1 MNENTETTLKKAK
14 YRIITGK
21 VYWASLVE
29 PNMTYEPTW
38 RVDVVLDPATKK
50 IVEGDGLTVYNKGD
64 DRGDYVSLKR
74 KVFKGDGSKRE
85 APEVVDAQTK
95 RWNGQ
100 LIGNGSL
107 CNIKYKPYDWNRN
120 GKSGFSAELVS
131 VQVIDLIPYSK
142 GFTPVDGYSIE
153 DEKEVVNL

>member
-1 MNENTETTLKKAK
+1 MAEKTDATLKKSK

-29 PNMTYEPTW
+29 PNTTYEPTW
-38 RVDVVLDPATKK
+38 RIDVILDPATKK
-50 IVEGDGLTVYNKGD
+50 IVEGDELTIYNKGD
-64 DRGDYVSLKR
+64 DRGDYITLKR
-74 KVFKGDGSKRE
+74 KVFKNDGSKRMP
-85 APEVVDAQTK
+85 PEVVDAQTK
-95 RWNGQ
+95 AWNGQ
-100 LIGNGSL
+100 PIGNGSL
-107 CNIKYKPYDWNRN
+107 CNIKYKPYDWSRN

-153 DEKEVVNL
+153 GDKEVVNL